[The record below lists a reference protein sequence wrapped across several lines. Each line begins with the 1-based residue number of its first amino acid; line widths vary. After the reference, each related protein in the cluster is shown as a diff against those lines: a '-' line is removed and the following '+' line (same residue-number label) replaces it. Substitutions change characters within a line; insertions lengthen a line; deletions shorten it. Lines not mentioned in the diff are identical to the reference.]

1 MPQERLSMRKIKE
14 ILRLKHVRGFSNRQI
29 AKSCSIGRTTV
40 ANYLIK
46 AQEAGISW
54 PLPEDLTEAE
64 LQKRLFPSN
73 KSLHNPALPLK
84 PSWDLVHRELQKKG
98 VTLFLLWEEFKYANP
113 DGYQYSWFCR
123 EYRLWRGKLDVVM
136 RHTHRAGEKLF
147 IDYAGQTVP
156 IVHPGTG
163 EISQAQI
170 FIAVLGASNYTYAEA
185 TWTQSLP
192 DWINSHVRAFEFFQG
207 VPEIIVPDNLKS
219 GVTKAHIYEP
229 DINPT
234 YQDMADHYQVAVI
247 PTRKRKP
254 KDKAKAETGVLVV
267 SRWILARLRNQSFFS
282 LHALNREIGIL
293 LERLNQRAFRKLPG
307 SRKTHFEQ
315 LDKPALQPLPETP
328 YEYAEWK
335 KVRVHIDYHVE
346 IDRHYYSVP
355 YQLVKKELDA
365 RYTQRTIEIF
375 HQNKRVASH
384 IRSHQKGRYTTVKE
398 HMPKAHREYAEW
410 TPERLIRWAGKTG
423 PHTVELIS
431 TIMSRKPHPQQGFRP
446 CLGIMRLGKRYGS
459 NRLEKACQRALAIGA
474 YSYKSIESI
483 LKNKL
488 ESRPLPTQDKTNQKP
503 VNHKNIRGANYY
515 A

>member
-14 ILRLKHVRGFSNRQI
+14 ILRLKHVQGFSNRQI
-29 AKSCSIGRTTV
+29 AKSCSIGRSTV
-40 ANYLIK
+40 ANYLIR

-54 PLPEDLTEAE
+54 PLPEDVTEAE
-64 LQKRLFPSN
+64 LQKRLFPSKN
-73 KSLHNPALPLK
+73 SPHNPTLPSK
-84 PSWDLVHRELQKKG
+84 PSWDLVHHELQKKG
-98 VTLFLLWEEFKYANP
+98 VTLFLLWEEYKNVNP

-123 EYRLWRGKLDVVM
+123 EYRSWRGKLDVVM

-147 IDYAGQTVP
+147 IDYAGQTIP

-163 EISQAQI
+163 EISEAQI

-234 YQDMADHYQVAVI
+234 YQDMADHYQVTVI

-267 SRWILARLRNQSFFS
+267 SRWILTRLRNQSFFS

-315 LDKPALQPLPETP
+315 LDN
-328 YEYAEWK
+328 
-335 KVRVHIDYHVE
+335 RF
-346 IDRHYYSVP
+346 YS
-355 YQLVKKELDA
+355 LCLK
-365 RYTQRTIEIF
+365 
-375 HQNKRVASH
+375 
-384 IRSHQKGRYTTVKE
+384 
-398 HMPKAHREYAEW
+398 HR
-410 TPERLIRWAGKTG
+410 
-423 PHTVELIS
+423 
-431 TIMSRKPHPQQGFRP
+431 MS
-446 CLGIMRLGKRYGS
+446 MRNGKRSGFTS
-459 NRLEKACQRALAIGA
+459 TTMWKSTAITTPFP
-474 YSYKSIESI
+474 I
-483 LKNKL
+483 NW
-488 ESRPLPTQDKTNQKP
+488 
-503 VNHKNIRGANYY
+503 
-515 A
+515 